1 MQRFL
6 LFIGCLLPSSPFFH
20 ALLNVSEFFQHLRFF
35 LTRSKEK
42 SVLDGFFVPEM
53 KREVAAVA
61 AKRSVMS
68 PFQKQYK
75 AALYVLILSI
85 YYHIFISIDISLI
98 SGW

>member
-20 ALLNVSEFFQHLRFF
+20 ALLNVSEFSSFQHLRFF

-85 YYHIFISIDISLI
+85 YYHISIYL
-98 SGW
+98 